1 MIEHRQ
7 RLKGTIPLMRARV
20 RRRIALLLFAVL
32 AFAQL
37 NGAFAAPC
45 PMSAAM
51 SMDLPCDDC
60 DTPLQSA
67 HNDMPSVCATA
78 CATSEQP
85 GAVTPALVLPPLAQP
100 VLLLLK
106 PAPLD
111 QRATGLAGPPS
122 GAPPHRILLH
132 SFLI

>member
-1 MIEHRQ
+1 MPH
-7 RLKGTIPLMRARV
+7 RLK
-20 RRRIALLLFAVL
+20 RRIALLLFAVL

-51 SMDLPCDDC
+51 SMDMPCDDC
-60 DTPLQSA
+60 ETPLQSA
-67 HNDMPSVCATA
+67 HNDMPSVCATT

-85 GAVTPALVLPPLAQP
+85 GAVAAAFVLPPPAQP
-100 VLLLLK
+100 VLLLR